1 MMELLLISEK
11 SHQALLGF
19 PNLPSYGIEGIEI
32 CGPQEIFVVAHVI
45 SYFLS

>member
-32 CGPQEIFVVAHVI
+32 CVPQEIFVVAHVA
-45 SYFLS
+45 SYF